1 MALPLSPQPG
11 HLIVLSAALA
21 VMIALERTVR
31 NFPAALI
38 TIGFGIGAFDTQPRA
53 RIGVRVVGKF
63 ITLQLGSSAWLDDSY
78 VGPLLRSACP

>member
-31 NFPAALI
+31 NFPAGLI
-38 TIGFGIGAFDTQPRA
+38 TIGFGIGVSL
-53 RIGVRVVGKF
+53 I
-63 ITLQLGSSAWLDDSY
+63 LGLE
-78 VGPLLRSACP
+78 

>member
-38 TIGFGIGAFDTQPRA
+38 TIGFCIGAFDTQPRA
-53 RIGVRVVGKF
+53 
-63 ITLQLGSSAWLDDSY
+63 
-78 VGPLLRSACP
+78 

>member
-1 MALPLSPQPG
+1 MALLLSPQPG
-11 HLIVLSAALA
+11 HLIVPSAALA

-53 RIGVRVVGKF
+53 
-63 ITLQLGSSAWLDDSY
+63 
-78 VGPLLRSACP
+78 